1 MDLRYALNIEL
12 NKMEF
17 TYCCKNIKE
26 VISTIINTLQTRDN
40 KFREIIQL
48 PSRNVYEVEYMCNE
62 GYRIQKVTNIDM
74 LKSLEEKLTT
84 QLNFQFKTQ
93 EKPIINDISEPTA
106 YIYLDSVLN
115 LCTEE
120 CSYVKIKVTCYVYE
134 GV

>member
-17 TYCCKNIKE
+17 TYLCKNIKE
-26 VISTIINTLQTRDN
+26 VISTIINTLQTRDS
-40 KFREIIQL
+40 KFREIIQV
-48 PSRNVYEVEYMCNE
+48 PVRKVYEVEYMCNE

-74 LKSLEEKLTT
+74 LKPLEEKLTT

-93 EKPIINDISEPTA
+93 EKPIIKDISEPTA

-120 CSYVKIKVTCYVYE
+120 CSYAKIKVTCYVWE